1 MTKHEVL
8 VAAGREIVQA
18 APQAF
23 IDLDVEADGVPGY
36 GSLLSVGAV
45 SPWGHEFYAELKPT
59 TEQFIASNR
68 KFCEAHNLQRD
79 RLMEEGQDRDEALHN
94 LARWA
99 IDLTEEQDKERPILT
114 AFNASF
120 DFPWVDLSLKE
131 AGILK
136 NPFGV
141 TGFCIES
148 LAMALPGAYDW
159 AKRSKSTMPP
169 ELLPPGELSHN
180 ALEDARYQ
188 QKMHFALAAK
198 LAGH

>member
-1 MTKHEVL
+1 MTRHELL
-8 VAAGREIVQA
+8 VARGHEIVQA

-23 IDLDVEADGVPGY
+23 LDFDVEADGVPGY
-36 GSLLSVGAV
+36 GSLLSFGAR

-59 TEQFIASNR
+59 SERFIDSNR
-68 KFCEAHNLQRD
+68 EFCEAHNLQRD
-79 RLMEEGQDRDEALHN
+79 RLMEEGQDRDEALRSF
-94 LARWA
+94 ARWA
-99 IDLTEEQDKERPILT
+99 IDLTRAQDKEKPILT

-120 DFPWVDLSLKE
+120 DFPWIDLSLKE

-148 LAMALPGAYDW
+148 LAMALPGQYDW
-159 AKRSKSTMPP
+159 AKRSKSNMPA
-169 ELLPPGELSHN
+169 ELLPPGELTHN

-188 QKMHFALAAK
+188 QKMHFALVAK
-198 LAGH
+198 LAGY